1 MHPTADECELYMLTL
16 ARCGLTV
23 TFAPSVD
30 IEDVA
35 SAWKSKHDGVL
46 RRLQRAF
53 KGNVDVAKDMK
64 RMAFDKMTELTKQV
78 VHDVVRTRLLFL
90 CPRLLAGSLTC
101 SNGYLARCLG
111 RSRRSTAPRSR
122 AKCWVAWGL
131 LVALMGQRPPPPS
144 SPQRRSAQ
152 PVSRV
157 GRR

>member
-78 VHDVVRTRLLFL
+78 VHDAVHTRLLFL
-90 CPRLLAGSLTC
+90 CPRWPAHSRVPMFISLAASADRGDQRRPAHEPNVGSLG
-101 SNGYLARCLG
+101 GY
-111 RSRRSTAPRSR
+111 
-122 AKCWVAWGL
+122 
-131 LVALMGQRPPPPS
+131 
-144 SPQRRSAQ
+144 
-152 PVSRV
+152 
-157 GRR
+157 